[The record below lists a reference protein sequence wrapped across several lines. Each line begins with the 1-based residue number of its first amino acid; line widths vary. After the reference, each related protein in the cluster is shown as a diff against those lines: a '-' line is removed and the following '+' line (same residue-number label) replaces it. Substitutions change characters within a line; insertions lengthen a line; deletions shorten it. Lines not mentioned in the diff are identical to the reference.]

1 MKLDQENHLAIN
13 GMNLLRLSRE
23 SPFPIYVIDESILR
37 KNMREYVLGLQEFY
51 KGPSQVYYATKAL
64 MNIAMC
70 YIAASEGLSLDV
82 ASGGELYTA
91 IKAQFPMER
100 VILHGNNK
108 LDEEL
113 EMAVHYGVGRIV
125 IDNLEEI
132 ARLSS
137 VCEKYQKR
145 MKVLVR
151 IKPGIEAET
160 HRFMVTG
167 TDDSKFGFTMSEAL
181 NAIEEI
187 HSTPFLEFMGIHFH
201 VGSQIHQPEVYERS
215 IEVAT
220 DFIRGFKDWTVKEL
234 NVGGGL
240 GIDSDFST
248 RSYLELISRKVMER
262 FSMYG
267 LPLPKLMIE
276 PGRSI
281 AATAGLTLYKIGSV
295 KRLPSGI
302 VCAAVNGGMSDNI
315 RPALYG
321 AKYEAA
327 LLNRMDEAPIC
338 LTKIVGKCCETGDVL
353 ISEIML
359 PEPKRGDVLAL
370 FNTGAYCYSMA
381 SHYNRLPIPGIALVS
396 NGSFRWMV
404 RPETYED
411 LLKCDEKDG
420 KALSRILS

>member
-1 MKLDQENHLAIN
+1 MQLNHESYLVIN
-13 GMNLLRLSRE
+13 GVNLIQLSKE

-37 KNMREYVLGLQEFY
+37 KNMREYMLGLQEFY
-51 KGPSQVYYATKAL
+51 KGPSEVYYASKAL
-64 MNIAMC
+64 MNITMC
-70 YIAASEGLSLDV
+70 KIVDSEGLSLDV
-82 ASGGELYTA
+82 SSGGELYTA
-91 IKAQFPMER
+91 IQAGFPMER
-100 VILHGNNK
+100 VLLHGNNK

-125 IDNLEEI
+125 IDNFEEVK
-132 ARLSS
+132 RLSAI
-137 VCEKYQKR
+137 CEKYQKQV
-145 MKVLVR
+145 KVLVR

-160 HRFMVTG
+160 HRFMITG
-167 TDDSKFGFTMSEAL
+167 TDDSKFGLTLSEAI

-187 HSTPFLEFMGIHFH
+187 RSTPFLEFMGIHFH
-201 VGSQIHQPEVYERS
+201 LGSQILQPDVFEKS
-215 IEVAT
+215 IEIVS
-220 DFIRGFKDWTVKEL
+220 DFIRRLKGLTVKEL

-240 GIDSDFST
+240 GIESDFSI
-248 RSYLELISRKVMER
+248 RSYLALISRKVMEQ
-262 FSMYG
+262 FSAYA
-267 LPLPKLMIE
+267 LPLPKLMVE

-281 AATAGLTLYKIGSV
+281 AAAAGLTLYKIGSV
-295 KRLPSGI
+295 KKLPSGI

-327 LLNRMDEAPIC
+327 LVNRMDEASNC

-353 ISEIML
+353 ISEILL

-381 SHYNRLPIPGIALVS
+381 SHYNRLPIPGMAIVS
-396 NGSFRWMV
+396 NGSFSWMV
-404 RPETYED
+404 RPETYD
-411 LLKCDEKDG
+411 DILKCDEKDG